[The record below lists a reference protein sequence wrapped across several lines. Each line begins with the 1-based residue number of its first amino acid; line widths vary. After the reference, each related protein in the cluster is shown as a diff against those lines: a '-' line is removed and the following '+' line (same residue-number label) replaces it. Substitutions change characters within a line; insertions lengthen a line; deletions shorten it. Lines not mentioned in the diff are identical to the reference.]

1 LNAQH
6 RKSAAPR
13 AALQQLALCLALAGS
28 GVLLSAP
35 VLAATTAKQASAP
48 AAPVAP
54 KRYTIEQFMAT
65 TNIGGASFSADE
77 KRILFHSNKTGIF
90 NVYSISVSG
99 GEPVA
104 LTSSTKDSHYAVS
117 LLTPT
122 EI

>member
-1 LNAQH
+1 MKNEQQ
-6 RKSAAPR
+6 KSTAPR
-13 AALQQLALCLALAGS
+13 AALNRLALCLALASTG
-28 GVLLSAP
+28 GLLMSLPAQ
-35 VLAATTAKQASAP
+35 AATTAKQSP
-48 AAPVAP
+48 APVAP